1 VPTDEEFKQD
11 RELIYERNYQLLIG
25 ALAKMPENRY
35 FEAICTLPIQDIQT
49 LVIKALCDDTCPP
62 VVRNTFTIHKK

>member
-25 ALAKMPENRY
+25 VLEKMPENRY
-35 FEAICTLPIQDIQT
+35 FEAIGTLPIQEIQT
-49 LVIKALCDDTCPP
+49 LIIKALCDDTPL
-62 VVRNTFTIHKK
+62 VRNTFTIHKK